1 MYCFTLACILCIGLQ
16 MYFAVTLLL
25 KYRKMQTH
33 HVENRFG
40 VLKLFY
46 CFFVF
51 VFVFTTYTF

>member
-1 MYCFTLACILCIGLQ
+1 
-16 MYFAVTLLL
+16 MYFAVILLL
-25 KYRKMQTH
+25 KYHKMQTH

-51 VFVFTTYTF
+51 VFVFTTYTFLSFQLD